1 MPASLT
7 IAHPLF
13 ALAFA
18 VLGSAI
24 LGTLGVIAGISADKF
39 DELAAFQNFLIM
51 PLTFLSGVFYSIHSL
66 PPFWQAL
73 SHFNPFFYMI
83 DGFRYGF
90 FGLSDVA
97 PGWSLALVASAAVL
111 LAAAA
116 LLMLSRGWKLRH

>member
-1 MPASLT
+1 
-7 IAHPLF
+7 
-13 ALAFA
+13 
-18 VLGSAI
+18 
-24 LGTLGVIAGISADKF
+24 
-39 DELAAFQNFLIM
+39 LAAFQNFLIM

-97 PGWSLALVASAAVL
+97 PFYSLALVAAAAII
-111 LAAAA
+111 LAATA
-116 LLMLSRGWKLRH
+116 LLMLARGWKLRH

>member
-1 MPASLT
+1 MP
-7 IAHPLF
+7 HPLW

-18 VLGSAI
+18 LLGSAI
-24 LGTLGVIAGISADKF
+24 LGTLGLIAGIWADKF
-39 DELAAFQNFLIM
+39 DQLAAFQNFIIM

-90 FGLSDVA
+90 FGAVRRLAVRSASRIVA
-97 PGWSLALVASAAVL
+97 GCCAALTALTLALL
-111 LAAAA
+111 Q
-116 LLMLSRGWKLRH
+116 RGWKLRH